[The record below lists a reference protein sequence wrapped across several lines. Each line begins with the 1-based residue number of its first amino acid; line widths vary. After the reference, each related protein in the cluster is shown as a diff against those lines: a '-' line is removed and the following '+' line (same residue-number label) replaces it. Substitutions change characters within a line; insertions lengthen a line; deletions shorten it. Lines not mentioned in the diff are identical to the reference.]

1 MVEKCYIQNGT
12 RDSLTEKDFTP
23 EEWSKIMAVQE
34 PNVLGETKVNQTKSF
49 TSNQGESQ
57 NSKKDEDT
65 TSPMKNIDQKTNSSL
80 SVNESE
86 WKQSQVDFGKENID
100 FQNLIEIDNSDET
113 EELW

>member
-1 MVEKCYIQNGT
+1 
-12 RDSLTEKDFTP
+12 
-23 EEWSKIMAVQE
+23 
-34 PNVLGETKVNQTKSF
+34 
-49 TSNQGESQ
+49 
-57 NSKKDEDT
+57 
-65 TSPMKNIDQKTNSSL
+65 MKNIDQKTNSSL